1 MKIGLPRF
9 ILISISWCWLECIA
23 TTMKYFYPLIGV
35 VNMNETKKGILASL
49 LATILLSGCG
59 GGENIGSSGSDSNAG
74 GNPPGAN
81 PPGANPPDSEDSSLL
96 LFGVDATAGT
106 TPRIQSEMDNWDVQE
121 VTATPLSLAS
131 IDAVLINNAGTSD
144 TADVQVPGNGTGT
157 FMLKSD
163 TPINLSQYAAGFI
176 EFQLRAKSPVPQEL
190 SVSID
195 NEYPNRSSIPIAA
208 AVTGSGNWETLTVP
222 ISCMAPYPGATAVN
236 LAAVSTPFFLD
247 TNKAFNYEITNVKY
261 TLSTTNTPVV
271 DPVTCKTAGTDS
283 SSGVNQASALVT
295 GDTAIYYS
303 GDKSNANDL
312 SVSYPVTSFGG
323 TVTDAEQVVTAD
335 FPGNGGVFLGSD
347 ASNADLSAYQNG
359 AMTLDLKV
367 SSYGASPNIQIRMDG
382 TAGPDYGTFFTMD
395 SSKVPADDNW
405 YRCTL
410 PVTTLIPAANT
421 NSVQKAL
428 YLGGAWDSMS
438 GLKFAFTNVAL
449 KSALPGDFDA
459 NTPCQQLV
467 P

>member
-1 MKIGLPRF
+1 
-9 ILISISWCWLECIA
+9 
-23 TTMKYFYPLIGV
+23 
-35 VNMNETKKGILASL
+35 MNETKKGILASL

-59 GGENIGSSGSDSNAG
+59 GGENIGSSASSNNG
-74 GNPPGAN
+74 GVNPPVSG
-81 PPGANPPDSEDSSLL
+81 DSSLF
-96 LFGVDATAGT
+96 LFGVGATATT
-106 TPRIQSEMDNWDVQE
+106 TPRIQSEMDNWDVQA
-121 VTATPLSLAS
+121 VTVTPLSLTS
-131 IDAVLINNAGTSD
+131 IGAVLINNAGTSD
-144 TADVQVPGNGTGT
+144 TADVQVSGNGTGT

-163 TPINLSQYAAGFI
+163 TPINLSKYASGFI
-176 EFQLRAKSPVPQEL
+176 EFQLRTKSAVPQEL

-208 AVTGSGNWETLTVP
+208 AVAGSGNWETLTVP

-236 LAAVSTPFFLD
+236 LTSVSTPFFLD
-247 TNKAFNYEITNVKY
+247 TNKTFNYEITNVKY

-271 DPVTCKTAGTDS
+271 DPVTCKTAETNGGTATG
-283 SSGVNQASALVT
+283 SGVNQAPALVS
-295 GDTAIYYS
+295 GDTALYYS

-312 SVSYPVTSFGG
+312 SVSYPMTGFGG
-323 TVTDAEQVVTAD
+323 TTTDANQVVTAD
-335 FPGNGGVFLGSD
+335 FPGNGGVFLGTD
-347 ASNADLSAYQNG
+347 ASSADLSAYQNG

-410 PVTTLIPAANT
+410 PVASLIPAANT

-428 YLGGAWDSMS
+428 YMGGAWDSMS
-438 GLKFAFTNVAL
+438 GLQFAFTNVAL
-449 KSALPGDFDA
+449 KSALPSGFDA
-459 NTPCQQLV
+459 NSPCQQIV